1 MRSAKLGC
9 LVVFFLLSPAVA
21 LFAKDPSDYPLK
33 VEILWNH
40 WDRYRP
46 YPARDPYYFL
56 YRVTGEGNLF
66 EGASVHAID
75 FKYTDMQVI
84 RSNARN
90 QTYPARWKKPQHELE
105 VLAPDIGHE
114 GKYLTCDMNT
124 SVRDG
129 VYERKSS
136 GVFEI
141 SQADYQA
148 RKAKAETAAA
158 SQAATS
164 SAAVSKISVT
174 SNPASAEIDVDGE
187 FMGTTPSVLQLDVG
201 EHTIA
206 LHKAGFKIWQRKMKV
221 VAGEIKLSADLEPEA
236 PL

>member
-1 MRSAKLGC
+1 MKSAKLGF
-9 LVVFFLLSPAVA
+9 LVFFFLLSSAVA
-21 LFAKDPSDYPLK
+21 FSAKDPSDYPLK
-33 VEILWNH
+33 VEILSNH

-46 YPARDPYYFL
+46 YPRRDPYNFL
-56 YRVTGEGNLF
+56 YRVTGVGNLMD
-66 EGASVHAID
+66 GASVHAID

-114 GKYLTCDMNT
+114 GKYLTCDMAT
-124 SVRDG
+124 SVREG
-129 VYERKSS
+129 VYERGRS
-136 GVFEI
+136 GVTEI

-148 RKAKAETAAA
+148 RKAKAVANAA
-158 SQAATS
+158 SQAATP